1 MENGQGV
8 MDLADEWGHEE
19 LIFVRDRAAG
29 LRAVIAIHDTTLGPA
44 VGGTRMRM
52 YPSIE
57 AAAIDALRLSRA
69 MTCKAAMAEMAWGG
83 AKAVIVGDP
92 QRDKTP
98 VLIAA
103 YADVLNRI
111 GHFHTGADMG
121 IDGGDVAALGRLT
134 KHISQVP
141 AGSSVDAADLTAI
154 GVVEAMRATAAAM
167 GANQGDLRVAIQ
179 GLGEVGW
186 RLACR
191 LASEGVRLLVAD
203 TDGAKVRRAITE
215 LGARAVSTDSILDV
229 EADVFSPNAGGGILN
244 DATIPRLRCRA
255 IVGAANEQLAEP
267 RHGDLLHDRGII
279 YAPDYVVNAGGLLSL
294 LYETGE
300 TDEPGIIARVTRI
313 GRTVATLLERSE
325 TDRLPPHR
333 LADKMVEEKL
343 AAARKILT
351 SSIA

>member
-1 MENGQGV
+1 MDKGQGV
-8 MDLADEWGHEE
+8 LEFIDEWGHEE
-19 LIFVRDRAAG
+19 LIFVRDRDAG

-52 YPSIE
+52 YSSLE
-57 AAAIDALRLSRA
+57 DAAFDALRLSRA
-69 MTCKAAMAEMAWGG
+69 MTYKAAMAEMAWGG

-92 QRDKTP
+92 LRDKTP
-98 VLIAA
+98 ELISA

-111 GHFHTGADMG
+111 GRFHTGADMG
-121 IDGGDVAALGRLT
+121 IDGADVAALGRRT

-154 GVVEAMRATAAAM
+154 GVVEAMRATAAAI
-167 GANQGDLRVAIQ
+167 GAAPGGLRVAIQ

-191 LASEGVRLLVAD
+191 LVTEGVHLVVAD
-203 TDGAKVRRAITE
+203 TDGAKVSRAITE
-215 LGARAVSTDSILDV
+215 LGARAVSADAILGV
-229 EADVFSPNAGGGILN
+229 EADVFSPNACGGILN
-244 DATIPRLRCRA
+244 DESIPRLHCRA

-267 RHGDLLHDRGII
+267 RHGDVLHDRGII

-300 TDEPGIIARVTRI
+300 TDEPGIIARVMRI

-325 TDRLPPHR
+325 SDRLPPHR
-333 LADKMVEEKL
+333 LADRMVEEKL

-351 SSIA
+351 APGA